1 MCRTEFQQMSVNDAN
16 NATRDGSSSAII
28 TDVPEV
34 KMKDQRWFVA
44 ALGPRDP

>member
-1 MCRTEFQQMSVNDAN
+1 MQRGMDPPLKT
-16 NATRDGSSSAII
+16 II